1 MTSNA
6 AVAELKKFHN
16 KAISMSHTITL
27 SRPLYSP
34 IQELNYAC
42 YKNKNYAFRFDN
54 VWDRYDFLLSN
65 NLLSPEQCTPSFMIH
80 CLDLFNS
87 DWCLKHFLDI
97 LGEDKIPE
105 HIKIYAMQKDTCW
118 GNALGLLRH
127 PSDKVIETALQSAGQ
142 SIKYVKNPTEHQKL
156 LAIQNS
162 TETPDLITQID
173 KPTIQMQKI
182 HVSRYLDGIDY
193 IKNPSESVKIAAV
206 KAHGTEVL
214 KQKNM
219 RNASEQVLL
228 TAIEHTYCT
237 ELQVFLR
244 YIPHPNHKIMCA
256 IRHQINMNQ
265 ERRKQWELERAH
277 DPNQHSCETE
287 LQFLRRTLI
296 SFGNANQVV
305 KIGHKFHRNEQAQI
319 QALRTLYEQTRNN
332 ELMLLMG
339 EKTM

>member
-42 YKNKNYAFRFDN
+42 HKNKNYAFRFDN
-54 VWDRYDFLLSN
+54 LWDRYDFLLSN
-65 NLLSPEQCTPSFMIH
+65 NLVTREQCTPSFMIH

-87 DWCLKHFLDI
+87 GWCLKHFLNI
-97 LGEDKIPE
+97 LGEEQIPE
-105 HIKIYAMQKDTCW
+105 HIKIYAMQKDTW

-142 SIKYVKNPTEHQKL
+142 LIKYVKNPTEHQKL
-156 LAIQNS
+156 LAVQYS
-162 TETPDLITQID
+162 TETPDLITKIE

-228 TAIEHTYCT
+228 IAIEHTYCT

-244 YIPHPNHKIMCA
+244 YISHPNHKILCA
-256 IRHQINMNQ
+256 IRHQINITKDCHTNTTTNTEQ
-265 ERRKQWELERAH
+265 
-277 DPNQHSCETE
+277 NSCESE
-287 LQFLRRTLI
+287 LQSLRRILI
-296 SFGNANQVV
+296 ASGHIEQVV
-305 KIGHKFHRNEQAQI
+305 QIGNKYYRDEQALI

>member
-1 MTSNA
+1 
-6 AVAELKKFHN
+6 
-16 KAISMSHTITL
+16 MSHTITL

-65 NLLSPEQCTPSFMIH
+65 NSVPPEQCTPSFMIH

-87 DWCLKHFLDI
+87 GWCLKNFLHI
-97 LGEDKIPE
+97 IGEEQIPE
-105 HIKIYAMQKDTCW
+105 HIKIYAMQKDNW
-118 GNALGLLRH
+118 GSALGLLQH
-127 PSDKVIETALQSAGQ
+127 PSGKVIEAALKSAGQ
-142 SIKYVKNPTEHQKL
+142 SIEYVKKPTEHQKL
-156 LAIQNS
+156 LAVQYS
-162 TETPDLITQID
+162 TETPDLITKID

-182 HVSRYLDGIDY
+182 HVSRYIDGIDY
-193 IKNPSESVKIAAV
+193 IKNPSEPVKIAAA
-206 KAHGTEVL
+206 KAHGIWVL

-219 RNASEQVLL
+219 QNTSEKVLL

-237 ELQVFLR
+237 ELQYFLR
-244 YIPHPNHKIMCA
+244 YIPRPNHKIVCA
-256 IRHQINMNQ
+256 IRHQINITKDCYTNTTTNTEQ
-265 ERRKQWELERAH
+265 
-277 DPNQHSCETE
+277 NSCETE

>member
-1 MTSNA
+1 
-6 AVAELKKFHN
+6 
-16 KAISMSHTITL
+16 MSHTITL

-42 YKNKNYAFRFDN
+42 HKNKNYAFRFDN
-54 VWDRYDFLLSN
+54 LWDRYDFLLSN
-65 NLLSPEQCTPSFMIH
+65 NLVTREQCTPSFMIH

-105 HIKIYAMQKDTCW
+105 HIKIYAMQKDNNW

-162 TETPDLITQID
+162 TETPDLITKIE

-244 YIPHPNHKIMCA
+244 YISHPNHKILCA
-256 IRHQINMNQ
+256 IRHQINITKDCYTNTTTNTEQ
-265 ERRKQWELERAH
+265 
-277 DPNQHSCETE
+277 NSCETE

-296 SFGNANQVV
+296 SFGNASQVV

>member
-1 MTSNA
+1 
-6 AVAELKKFHN
+6 
-16 KAISMSHTITL
+16 MSHTITL

-65 NLLSPEQCTPSFMIH
+65 NLVTREQCTTGFMIH

-87 DWCLKHFLDI
+87 GWCLKHFLNI
-97 LGEDKIPE
+97 LGEEQIPE
-105 HIKIYAMQKDTCW
+105 HIKIYAMQKDIW
-118 GNALGLLRH
+118 GSALGLLQH
-127 PSDKVIETALQSAGQ
+127 PSDKVIEAALKSAGQ
-142 SIKYVKNPTEHQKL
+142 SIEYVKTPTKRQKL
-156 LAIQNS
+156 LAVQYS
-162 TETPDLITQID
+162 TETPELISKID

-182 HVSRYLDGIDY
+182 HVSRYIDGIDY

-237 ELQVFLR
+237 ELQDVML
-244 YIPHPNHKIMCA
+244 YIPHPNHKILCA
-256 IRHQINMNQ
+256 IRHQINITKDCYTNTTSNTEQ
-265 ERRKQWELERAH
+265 
-277 DPNQHSCETE
+277 NSCETE

-296 SFGNANQVV
+296 SFGNASQVV
-305 KIGHKFHRNEQAQI
+305 QIGNKYYRDEQAQI

-332 ELMLLMG
+332 ELMLLLG